1 MFNFQEKMLMLKDK
15 YKLTWEAWGIKS
27 NKSAAAIKKLFEADA
42 NPTVATLDSVLPSL
56 GASLFI
62 LTDEE
67 AELLNSAKV
76 LEEKVA
82 SLERLCEIQ
91 QSRIETFDS
100 ETQKQSDHEKELMQ
114 AIKQQQ
120 ETINTYI
127 QRMYAREQAVDRK
140 DARIVQLEKAL
151 GIWDVEKMSKTNNDT
166 SSNEK

>member
-1 MFNFQEKMLMLKDK
+1 M
-15 YKLTWEAWGIKS
+15 KS

-42 NPTVATLDSVLPSL
+42 NPTVATLDSVLPAV
-56 GASLFI
+56 GASLYI

-82 SLERLCEIQ
+82 ALERLCEIQ
-91 QSRIETFDS
+91 QSRIETFDA

-151 GIWDVEKMSKTNNDT
+151 GIWDVEKIANNNSDK
-166 SSNEK
+166 NNIIEKK